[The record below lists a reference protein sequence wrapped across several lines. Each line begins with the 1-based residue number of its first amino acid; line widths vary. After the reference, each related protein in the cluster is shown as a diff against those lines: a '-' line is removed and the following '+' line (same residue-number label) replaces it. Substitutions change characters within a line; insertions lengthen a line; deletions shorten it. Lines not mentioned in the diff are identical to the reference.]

1 MSDHFAHPEPSLSRR
16 SWLHGT
22 GLGLGGIA
30 LSSLMQRDAQAADA
44 QAADSQAASAISA
57 QHHAPRARRVI
68 FFHMVGAPSQLDL
81 FDPKPMLKKHHGQ
94 LLPEDLW
101 DGLQLAFI
109 RKRPKLFGSPFSFS
123 KYGEAGMELS
133 ELLPHLAQVSDD
145 ITLIRSMHTEQINHA
160 PAQLFMQTGF
170 ARFGRPCFGSWIS
183 YGLGTENENL
193 PSFIVL
199 NTGTIAGAGN
209 SLWGSGFLPSV
220 HQAVEFRSKGDPVL
234 YLSNPS
240 GIDSNSRQ
248 RIVESVNQLNQIQF
262 EDAGDAEI
270 ETRIKQY
277 EMAFRMQSSVP
288 GLMDIQSE
296 PKEIHELYGTDPG
309 KESFANNCLLARR
322 MVERGI
328 RFVQLCDQ
336 GWDAHGSLAKNLRN
350 KCQQIDRPIA
360 ALIKDLKQRGLLED
374 TLVVF
379 ASEFGRTP
387 MLQGKLGPS
396 AGRDHHRHAFSIWMA
411 GGGVAGGRTLGQTDE
426 LGFNVVDSPIHVNDL
441 HATLMHLLGI
451 DHEKLVFKF
460 QGRQYRLTDVAGKV
474 IEPILAS

>member
-1 MSDHFAHPEPSLSRR
+1 MSEHFAHPETHSEASLSRR
-16 SWLHGT
+16 DWLRGT

-30 LSSLMQRDAQAADA
+30 LSTLLQQ
-44 QAADSQAASAISA
+44 DSQGGTSSSA
-57 QHHAPRARRVI
+57 QHHAPRAKRVI

-81 FDPKPMLKKHHGQ
+81 FDPKPMLQKHHGQ

-123 KYGEAGMELS
+123 KYGEGGMELS
-133 ELLPHLAQVSDD
+133 ELLPNLAQVSDD

-193 PSFIVL
+193 PSFVVL

-220 HQAVEFRSKGDPVL
+220 HQGVEFRSKGDPVL
-234 YLSNPS
+234 YLSNPG

-288 GLMDIQSE
+288 ELMDLQSE

-336 GWDAHGSLAKNLRN
+336 GWDSHGSLAKNLRN
-350 KCQQIDRPIA
+350 KCQQTDRPVA

-387 MLQGKLGPS
+387 MLQGKLDQS

-411 GGGVAGGRTLGQTDE
+411 GGGVAGGRTIGKTDE
-426 LGFNVVDSPIHVNDL
+426 LGFNAVESPIHVNDL
-441 HATLMHLLGI
+441 HATLLHLLGI

-474 IEPILAS
+474 IEPILA

>member
-1 MSDHFAHPEPSLSRR
+1 MSEHIAHSETHSEASLSRR
-16 SWLHGT
+16 DWLRGT

-30 LSSLMQRDAQAADA
+30 LSTLLQQ
-44 QAADSQAASAISA
+44 DSRGGTSSSA
-57 QHHAPRARRVI
+57 QHHASRAKRVI

-81 FDPKPMLKKHHGQ
+81 FDPKPMLQKHHGQ

-123 KYGEAGMELS
+123 KYGEGGMELS
-133 ELLPHLAQVSDD
+133 ELLPNLAQVSDD

-170 ARFGRPCFGSWIS
+170 ARFGRPCFGSWMS

-193 PSFIVL
+193 PSFVVL

-220 HQAVEFRSKGDPVL
+220 HQGVEFRSKGDPVL
-234 YLSNPS
+234 YLSNPG

-288 GLMDIQSE
+288 ELMDLQSE
-296 PKEIHELYGTDPG
+296 PKEIHELYGTDLG
-309 KESFANNCLLARR
+309 KESFANNQCA
-322 MVERGI
+322 
-328 RFVQLCDQ
+328 
-336 GWDAHGSLAKNLRN
+336 
-350 KCQQIDRPIA
+350 
-360 ALIKDLKQRGLLED
+360 
-374 TLVVF
+374 
-379 ASEFGRTP
+379 
-387 MLQGKLGPS
+387 
-396 AGRDHHRHAFSIWMA
+396 
-411 GGGVAGGRTLGQTDE
+411 
-426 LGFNVVDSPIHVNDL
+426 DS
-441 HATLMHLLGI
+441 
-451 DHEKLVFKF
+451 
-460 QGRQYRLTDVAGKV
+460 
-474 IEPILAS
+474 